1 MSFRSSEGYHNAV
14 YIACVQSEVSS
25 MEMEECSIVS
35 RRCELTTDLENESPS
50 HKLARFSIQH
60 DRKFLRVHT
69 P

>member
-1 MSFRSSEGYHNAV
+1 
-14 YIACVQSEVSS
+14 